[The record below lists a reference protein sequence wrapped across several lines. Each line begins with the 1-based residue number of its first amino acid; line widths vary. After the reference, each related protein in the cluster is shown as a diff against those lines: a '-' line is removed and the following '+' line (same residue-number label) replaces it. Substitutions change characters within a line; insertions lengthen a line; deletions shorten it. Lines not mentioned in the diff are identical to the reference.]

1 MNWRVDSGA
10 ASGMNQVMQ
19 PSSRRFARMSLSL
32 IALGSLVGCGPSEPV
47 EVTVEVAGDDQM
59 KFSLERIE
67 VDAPAKV
74 TIAFRNVGKMPKVAM
89 GHNFVL
95 LKQGVNALELASE
108 CISGGAVAENDFL
121 PEQLRDRALGWTKV
135 LGPGEE
141 DRFVAEVLE
150 PGSYPF
156 VCTFPGH
163 WTIMKGVMVV
173 K

>member
-1 MNWRVDSGA
+1 MPV
-10 ASGMNQVMQ
+10 
-19 PSSRRFARMSLSL
+19 SLL
-32 IALGSLVGCGPSEPV
+32 TLGLLVGCGPSEPV
-47 EVTVEVAGDDQM
+47 EMTVEVTGNDQM
-59 KFSLERIE
+59 KFSVERIE

-95 LKQGVNALELASE
+95 LKRGVNALEFASE
-108 CISGGAVAENDFL
+108 CVSGGAVAENEFL
-121 PEQLRDRALGWTKV
+121 PEPLRDRALGWTKV

-141 DRFVAEVLE
+141 DRFVADLLE

-163 WTIMKGVMVV
+163 FAQMKGVLVAR
-173 K
+173 

>member
-1 MNWRVDSGA
+1 
-10 ASGMNQVMQ
+10 MQ
-19 PSSRRFARMSLSL
+19 PCSHRLARMPSSLL
-32 IALGSLVGCGPSEPV
+32 ALGLLVGCGPSEPV
-47 EVTVEVAGDDQM
+47 EMTVEVTGNDQM
-59 KFSLERIE
+59 KFSVERIE

-95 LKQGVNALELASE
+95 LKQGVNALEFASE
-108 CISGGAVAENDFL
+108 CVSGGAVAENEFL
-121 PEQLRDRALGWTKV
+121 PESLRDRALGWTKV

-141 DRFVAEVLE
+141 DSFVAELLE

-163 WTIMKGVMVV
+163 FAQMKGVLVAR
-173 K
+173 